1 MSHALVE
8 IFLWLLGLTIGSFL
22 NVVVYRLN
30 AGFKLTEPLWS
41 FCPHCHS
48 RIAWYDNLPVLSW
61 VLLKARCRTCRAQIA
76 VQYPLVEAATGTLF
90 VLLYHLLFVTDA
102 RYGFSWGDLPRDLPF
117 LFAWL
122 FLGACLVVCAALDII
137 SYTVDIRVTNLTVA
151 AGILLYAFWPRD
163 DFLVLP
169 ARGSLSAAVLAAF
182 IVGLIVYWL
191 TTRPG
196 PMLPAEADTPPAA
209 DGAGPSEED
218 PLAGSPASAWES
230 PTVRAA
236 GGIATL
242 LLVALVAYF
251 AYLPIRYYP
260 FYQTR
265 PSLVAIPVAATLV
278 LFFVVLVLTGGQRRA
293 ADEEIHEAIEAERP
307 QARRVALLELLK
319 LLPAI
324 LAGTAVA
331 LAFETWPAW
340 EQAWNHAVG
349 WHLGTFVPWA
359 GALFAIRGVVLAAA
373 AGWALRIVFTLIYG
387 REAFGVGDIYILAA
401 AGAVAGADIA
411 LYGLLLSV
419 GVALAAWL
427 LSLLLKRALMVPF
440 GPWLAVGFVLA
451 LWLSRRIHE
460 IFADYYEKIA
470 YTAREQ
476 PLFLVLGGGMLL
488 VAGAVAVVLSRLVR
502 TLVEPRYDESDEEEA
517 PPAAEKGMPTLFD
530 SGENTAPRGDNPQ
543 V

>member
-1 MSHALVE
+1 MAHALVE

-22 NVVVYRLN
+22 NVVIYRLN

-41 FCPHCHS
+41 FCPHCRS
-48 RIAWYDNLPVLSW
+48 RIVWYDNLPVLSW
-61 VLLKARCRTCRAQIA
+61 LLLKARCRTCRAQIA
-76 VQYPLVEAATGTLF
+76 VQYPLVEAATGALF
-90 VLLYHLLFVTDA
+90 VLLYHLLFVTEA

-122 FLGACLVVCAALDII
+122 ILGACLVVCAALDII

-151 AGILLYAFWPRD
+151 AGILLHAFWPRD
-163 DFLVLP
+163 DFLVAP
-169 ARGSLSAAVLAAF
+169 ARGWLSAAALAAF
-182 IVGLIVYWL
+182 VVGLIVYWL
-191 TTRPG
+191 TTRA
-196 PMLPAEADTPPAA
+196 LPKTPEVETQPSPNDAA
-209 DGAGPSEED
+209 LPDAP
-218 PLAGSPASAWES
+218 PAGSPASAWES
-230 PTVRAA
+230 PTVRLA
-236 GGIATL
+236 GGAATL
-242 LLVALVAYF
+242 LLVALVVYF

-260 FYQTR
+260 FYPLR
-265 PSLVAIPVAATLV
+265 PRFVDIPVVAALV
-278 LFFVVLVLTGGQRRA
+278 VFFVVMVLTGGHRRA

-324 LAGTAVA
+324 LAAAAVVV
-331 LAFETWPAW
+331 AFRMWPTW
-340 EQAWNHAVG
+340 EQAWSQAVG
-349 WHLGTFVPWA
+349 WHLGRTFVPWA

-373 AGWALRIVFTLIYG
+373 AGWALRIVFTLVYG

-411 LYGLLLSV
+411 LFGLLLSV

-427 LSLLLKRALMVPF
+427 VSLLLKRTLMVPF
-440 GPWLAVGFVLA
+440 GPWLALGFVLA

-460 IFADYYEKIA
+460 IFADYYDKIA

-476 PLFLVLGGGMLL
+476 PLFLLLGGGMLL

-502 TLVEPRYDESDEEEA
+502 MLVEPAYDEGNADGF
-517 PPAAEKGMPTLFD
+517 PADVQVGAPTLFD
-530 SGENTAPRGDNPQ
+530 SADEAAPQGENRRG
-543 V
+543 